1 MSEQL
6 KYMGPWRDQS
16 LMFKTCVLLNS
27 PWRCLWPHKSL
38 LWRCIF
44 SFIQHILT
52 AGNMLLL
59 QHFWMAWKMCC
70 PPWKKFLCHIHLDAQ
85 NADSGKMAFYP
96 AFDCSPV
103 LLSGLSWIDP
113 NIYCNHTISFTFLLF
128 NEIKMWVLCWGVS
141 KAGGGWDWDL
151 ALVPVSVVLECV

>member
-1 MSEQL
+1 MAGPVTNVKNLCSTEFTMEMSVTSQVVVMTMRFFIYPTHLDSREHVVIA
-6 KYMGPWRDQS
+6 
-16 LMFKTCVLLNS
+16 TLLN
-27 PWRCLWPHKSL
+27 
-38 LWRCIF
+38 
-44 SFIQHILT
+44 
-52 AGNMLLL
+52 GM
-59 QHFWMAWKMCC
+59 KMCC